1 MPEALQDLSWFLAKI
16 IYGLIPDVYAI
27 FEFFAK
33 QEFFTRGEL
42 ANLWNNL
49 YVVMSVLVLFAIGIK
64 LISAI
69 VNPDALDGKDSPKKK
84 NAKRSFFDAIIAVF
98 LIILIP
104 MGFSLLTS
112 LQTELIESKF
122 IQKYIFGITFTAESQ
137 SSVGQLLAYQTLSA
151 FLYPC
156 TDTDG
161 TCNPEDGQ
169 NAMNAL
175 SWDIKKMG
183 LYIKSEDLKSDALND
198 GAWHSNTVVYHPV
211 LGLVAGGLVL
221 YQVVLMALD
230 MALRSAK
237 LALLELMLPIILGA
251 FIFDREILTKWVKEF
266 ISTYLGAFLK
276 LIAVTMMVLGLS
288 RINIFFESFEN
299 SMSKEVVD
307 NNVAKGLLRLILM
320 MGILRLVKE
329 VPNIINKIFGT
340 NIQYQGGIKG
350 RLGQMA
356 GVGGLAQK
364 AWTALGTGAKNL
376 GKATL
381 GAVPA
386 AAGYLGNKIYKAKTG
401 RNLTDTRAIRGI
413 RAAGAGIGSA
423 WKTGSVLKAVE
434 AGNKA
439 FDSTPAT
446 KLDLMNR
453 AQMVDKA
460 LDGITKDK
468 DGNTFAGQTNIA
480 NKRTA
485 IRGLDSGIRSIAGL
499 DVAAAN
505 RTLQARTQAQSL
517 AQTMS
522 KNFNNILDMNE
533 SAARAAE
540 ERGDYNAAKNIRG
553 INEKFR
559 ALGVKGDT
567 GLVDSQGN
575 KITGWDAM
583 FDFINNNQDLYDQQV
598 VDNLIGD
605 NGKLRSLGRQ
615 YEYAEAHQS
624 DLGLTNDDVSNFGRG
639 EAAVSF
645 LANNTLKGKVD
656 GAKASY
662 DRAVESARP
671 SDSDKLA
678 LDKYVAEYSDLTNSM
693 AFGIGRKRSESGLS
707 SSKYDTAAQ
716 ITSVD
721 DSDDYSES
729 EPTSGGGYSSS
740 GGGYSSSGGGYSS
753 SSGGGDSSSS
763 GGLFESSGS
772 NAYGSGGDTST
783 ASTNF
788 WNRATSGIVPPD
800 PSPSTDTSSSD
811 DSYIEEELAKLS
823 ASEAKR
829 PLTRAEKNRKA
840 QLEAA
845 RDNGGSSDE

>member
-49 YVVMSVLVLFAIGIK
+49 YVVMSVIVLFAIGIK

-161 TCNPEDGQ
+161 TCNPQDGQ

-183 LYIKSEDLKSDALND
+183 DYIKSEDLKSDGIND
-198 GAWHSNTVVYHPV
+198 GSIHKNNVVYHPV

-221 YQVVLMALD
+221 YQVVIMALD

-276 LIAVTMMVLGLS
+276 LMAVTMMVLGLS

-299 SMSKEVVD
+299 SMNGEVVD
-307 NNVAKGLLRLILM
+307 NNIAKGLLRLILM

-376 GKATL
+376 GKL
-381 GAVPA
+381 GLTAVPA
-386 AAGYLGNKIYKAKTG
+386 AAGAGINAWYKSRTG

-413 RAAGAGIGSA
+413 RAAGAGVGSA
-423 WKTGSVLKAVE
+423 WKTGSWIKAVE

-439 FDSTPAT
+439 YDSTPST
-446 KLDLMNR
+446 KLDQMTR
-453 AQMVDKA
+453 AQMVNRQIDQ
-460 LDGITKDK
+460 ITTNPAT
-468 DGNTFAGQTNIA
+468 GNSIIGETNMA
-480 NKRTA
+480 NKTTA
-485 IRGLDSGIRSIAGL
+485 MNSINSEVRRIGGREVL
-499 DVAAAN
+499 SAN
-505 RTLQARTQAQSL
+505 TKLQTRTQAASL

-522 KNFNNILDMNE
+522 KNFSDILEMNE
-533 SAARAAE
+533 QAAQHLEDAGNATAAQQVRKASE
-540 ERGDYNAAKNIRG
+540 LFKAA
-553 INEKFR
+553 
-559 ALGVKGDT
+559 GVKGVLKDEN
-567 GLVDSQGN
+567 GNRVDASGA
-575 KITGWDAM
+575 ILAAGAPDVIGWDAM
-583 FDFINNNQDLYDQQV
+583 YDFINNNQSLYDDTV
-598 VDNLIGD
+598 VNNLIGD
-605 NGKLRSLGRQ
+605 NGKLRAIGRQ
-615 YEYAEAHQS
+615 YEYAAANQTNF
-624 DLGLTNDDVSNFGRG
+624 GLTADDVANFGRG
-639 EAAVSF
+639 AAALSF
-645 LANNTLKGKVD
+645 LAGTTLKNRMD
-656 GAKASY
+656 DAKTNY
-662 DRAVESARP
+662 DRAVEAARL
-671 SDSDKLA
+671 SESDKLA
-678 LDKYVAEYSDLTNSM
+678 LDINVSTATSLSNSM
-693 AFGIGRKRSESGLS
+693 AFAIGRNRGARPGSNNHTNESGLAAGA
-707 SSKYDTAAQ
+707 YDTQ
-716 ITSVD
+716 NI
-721 DSDDYSES
+721 
-729 EPTSGGGYSSS
+729 
-740 GGGYSSSGGGYSS
+740 
-753 SSGGGDSSSS
+753 
-763 GGLFESSGS
+763 
-772 NAYGSGGDTST
+772 
-783 ASTNF
+783 
-788 WNRATSGIVPPD
+788 I
-800 PSPSTDTSSSD
+800 
-811 DSYIEEELAKLS
+811 
-823 ASEAKR
+823 
-829 PLTRAEKNRKA
+829 
-840 QLEAA
+840 
-845 RDNGGSSDE
+845 